1 MANYDV
7 LREIV
12 RNGSDLVLAR
22 PINYDVI
29 RELAALA
36 AQSGAKL
43 TVPTDMNYEVVR
55 ELSGTYGRS
64 IVFVDGLDAF
74 EKE

>member
-7 LREIV
+7 LREVV
-12 RNGSDLVLAR
+12 RNGSDLVLTQ

-29 RELAALA
+29 RELTALA

-43 TVPTDMNYEVVR
+43 TVLTDMNYDLVR
-55 ELSGTYGRS
+55 ELSRKYGKS
-64 IVFVDGLDAF
+64 VGFVDGIGDF
-74 EKE
+74 KKE